1 MIWGHSSSP
10 TLFEDTLILLCDHT
24 PASYLLA
31 VDKRTGKEK
40 WKADRGK
47 GKLSYS
53 TPLVVRAASG
63 PS

>member
-10 TLFEDTLILLCDHT
+10 TLFGDTLILLCDHE

-31 VDKRTGKEK
+31 VDKRTGKER

-47 GKLSYS
+47 GRCPTARRSWS
-53 TPLVVRAASG
+53 TRHPV